1 MASNRSAPIAQTQVE
16 DAIAAVTNALNDENP
31 TSLAMKQMGFA
42 VPDWQC
48 TGTVPFSS
56 ARKWSGASFQNVG
69 TFLIGAAE
77 FVLGERFEPLRKG
90 GGLRRTGAAR
100 AASSL
105 FPEFLP

>member
-1 MASNRSAPIAQTQVE
+1 MQVDGIEPLCPIAQTQVE

-56 ARKWSGASFQNVG
+56 AQMEWCKLPKCGNLSDWGCGIRSG
-69 TFLIGAAE
+69 
-77 FVLGERFEPLRKG
+77 
-90 GGLRRTGAAR
+90 
-100 AASSL
+100 
-105 FPEFLP
+105 